1 MTFYNILA
9 QPTVRVLAVIVRTC
23 RRGGGDE
30 LCWVPP
36 RRGMATITHC
46 CDVAAAACGSC
57 VWRNVALLWLPCRH
71 LFWAVALSVWRKVQ
85 WTPLLLFSPRAR
97 VLSFT
102 NSLWAT
108 NLKSLLYWIKH
119 FTDCMI
125 FYCFISRLGIYVW
138 PKRNFYEVYS
148 SLRLVLKITFG
159 M

>member
-1 MTFYNILA
+1 MSCAEY
-9 QPTVRVLAVIVRTC
+9 
-23 RRGGGDE
+23 RR
-30 LCWVPP
+30 
-36 RRGMATITHC
+36 RAAAAATITHC

-125 FYCFISRLGIYVW
+125 FSWLFHKQIRNIRLAEKKFLWSLLQLTSSFENHVWYVELS
-138 PKRNFYEVYS
+138 FQFSEGCGT
-148 SLRLVLKITFG
+148 I
-159 M
+159 